1 MDEKEYL
8 HMYQE
13 EEGHWWYAGMRH
25 IVLSLLPTSLLPQSP
40 RALDA
45 GCGTGYFMGWLQEHY
60 RARAIGIDGHPC
72 GLALCRRRGE
82 RDLVRGDVAELPFT
96 NEVFDLVTSF
106 DVLSEIQDENS
117 RALALGEFRRVL
129 KPGGKL
135 VVRVPAYEWLR
146 SSHDAGVSTHHRY
159 GGKELRD
166 AILKTGFQPV
176 RSTFANTILFPVA
189 ILWRMLKRAR
199 LAPPGSDVRSSTRGA
214 SWLNSAL
221 RSVLK
226 IEAAFLRKGS
236 FSFGLSVFVVA
247 SKPVD

>member
-1 MDEKEYL
+1 
-8 HMYQE
+8 MYQE
-13 EEGHWWYAGMRH
+13 EHSHWWYAGMRDV
-25 IVLSLLPTSLLPQSP
+25 VLSLLPRSSLPQGP

-45 GCGTGYFMGWLQEHY
+45 GCGTGYFMGWLREHY
-60 RARAIGIDGHPC
+60 RARAIGIDGHPY

-96 NEVFDLVTSF
+96 NEAFDLVTSF
-106 DVLSEIQDENS
+106 DVLSEVQDENS

-176 RSTFANTILFPVA
+176 RLTFANTILFPVA

-214 SWLNSAL
+214 SWMNSAL

-226 IEAAFLRKGS
+226 TEAAFLRKS
-236 FSFGLSVFVVA
+236 SLSFGLSVFVVA
-247 SKPVD
+247 SKPGE